1 MTKKRFRAMVLL
13 GVRQLWDPYYQG
25 FAAQIA
31 FFLILSIVP
40 TVTIVTQI
48 LGLFHIS
55 ATFMNQWIG
64 RRGITGK
71 SACVHCVLCWYL
83 S

>member
-55 ATFMNQWIG
+55 ATFMNQWIHSYVMPSMVAKL
-64 RRGITGK
+64 RGMFVNT
-71 SACVHCVLCWYL
+71 Y
-83 S
+83 